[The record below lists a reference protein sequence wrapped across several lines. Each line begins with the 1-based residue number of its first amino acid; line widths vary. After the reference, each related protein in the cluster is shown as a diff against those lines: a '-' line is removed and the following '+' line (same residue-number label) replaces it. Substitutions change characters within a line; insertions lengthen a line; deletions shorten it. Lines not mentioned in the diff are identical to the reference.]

1 MKFHRTTTRP
11 SPYRIPGSGIG
22 DREVA
27 MNNRISNLLEDTP
40 ESRNQRKEEAQRID
54 EILSDLLAHY
64 ERRFPGVKISVVET
78 PVAVT

>member
-1 MKFHRTTTRP
+1 
-11 SPYRIPGSGIG
+11 
-22 DREVA
+22 